1 MKFERFIKQIDVN
14 YKEKIPKANLP
25 KKVLDRL
32 DSTLSKD
39 VTTVRGF
46 DFYHIV
52 VSVSQDFE
60 NDTANAFEEYFEKK
74 KFKDD
79 AGATDVDNKYKAF
92 IKQFIVL
99 QQDIAQ
105 GAKIEDI
112 RLSRILNREISD
124 FLAWEV
130 YAIAVSRGVTIE
142 SAFEQLYKE

>member
-14 YKEKIPKANLP
+14 YKEKISAANLP
-25 KKVLDRL
+25 KKVLDKL

-39 VTTVRGF
+39 ITTIRGL
-46 DFYHIV
+46 DFYHIMAAI
-52 VSVSQDFE
+52 SQNFE
-60 NDTANAFEEYFEKK
+60 NDTANAFEEYFKK
-74 KFKDD
+74 KKSKDD
-79 AGATDVDNKYKAF
+79 AETTEIDNNYKAF
-92 IKQFIVL
+92 IKQFVVL
-99 QQDIAQ
+99 QQDVAQ

-130 YAIAVSRGVTIE
+130 YAIAVSRSKNIK

>member
-14 YKEKIPKANLP
+14 YKEKISAASLP
-25 KKVLDRL
+25 KKVLDKL

-39 VTTVRGF
+39 TTAVRGL

-52 VSVSQDFE
+52 ASVSQDFD
-60 NDTANAFEEYFEKK
+60 NDTANAFEEYFKKK

-79 AGATDVDNKYKAF
+79 AEATDIDNKYKAF
-92 IKQFIVL
+92 IKQFVVL
-99 QQDIAQ
+99 QQDVAQ

-130 YAIAVSRGVTIE
+130 YAIAVSRGLMIE

>member
-14 YKEKIPKANLP
+14 YKEKISAANLP
-25 KKVLDRL
+25 KKVLDKL

-39 VTTVRGF
+39 ITTIRGL

-52 VSVSQDFE
+52 TAISQNFE
-60 NDTANAFEEYFEKK
+60 NDTATAFEEYFKK
-74 KFKDD
+74 KKSKDD
-79 AGATDVDNKYKAF
+79 VEATEIDNNYKAF
-92 IKQFIVL
+92 IKQFVVL
-99 QQDIAQ
+99 QQDVAQ

-130 YAIAVSRGVTIE
+130 YAIAVSRSKNIKI
-142 SAFEQLYKE
+142 AFEQLYKE